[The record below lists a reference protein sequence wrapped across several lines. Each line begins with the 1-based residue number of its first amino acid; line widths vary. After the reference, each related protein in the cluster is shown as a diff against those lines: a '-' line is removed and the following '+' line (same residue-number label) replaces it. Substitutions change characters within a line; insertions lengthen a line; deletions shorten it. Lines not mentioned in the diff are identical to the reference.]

1 MWCDVFGQLLIIN
14 VCLCQFDYISLKVMH
29 EMFMQLFPA
38 VKRRLQTAVDDVI
51 TLMLVYAHMEFLKL
65 F

>member
-51 TLMLVYAHMEFLKL
+51 TLMLVYAHKEFLQL

>member
-1 MWCDVFGQLLIIN
+1 
-14 VCLCQFDYISLKVMH
+14 MH